1 MKEKCFITLLMV
13 GLLPFSQS
21 HSPQAAAGEPVTL
34 AASAGVAGV
43 FLVNYAA
50 GKVLDTVWDYATDA
64 PNTRA
69 LQSEIRNLASRERKH
84 AVVLGI
90 LENRIAQCTTK
101 EEIRIAMR
109 DALAS
114 INPQLAEHAEK
125 IYHLERQQQVLWKQM
140 GIQNS
145 AIRDLGIRSD
155 QQQMAFSELEKR
167 MNDLE
172 AKYPRWSTDQHAA
185 ALFSKGIEA
194 YRKADYGTACQWFQH
209 ARAVEPKD
217 AGQLYFLSMAYVRL
231 GKIERAQEIAAEAV
245 AIERRYGLPSWF
257 NGVIERFQG
266 PDRSFVTRARFDPI
280 MGSFTPDP
288 QRSDPFA
295 MR

>member
-1 MKEKCFITLLMV
+1 MKEEECFITLLMV

-50 GKVLDTVWDYATDA
+50 GKVLDTVWDYATD
-64 PNTRA
+64 TRIAQA
-69 LQSEIRNLASRERKH
+69 LRAKFATLLRESEH

-101 EEIRIAMR
+101 EEIRITMR

-125 IYHLERQQQVLWKQM
+125 IYHLEKQQQVLWKQM

-155 QQQMAFSELEKR
+155 QQQLGLSELAKR

-172 AKYPRWSTDQHAA
+172 AKYPRWTTDQHAA

-194 YRKADYGTACQWFQH
+194 YRKADYGTACQWFRHPHRGTQGRWADLFPLH
-209 ARAVEPKD
+209 
-217 AGQLYFLSMAYVRL
+217 
-231 GKIERAQEIAAEAV
+231 
-245 AIERRYGLPSWF
+245 GLCSAWE
-257 NGVIERFQG
+257 N
-266 PDRSFVTRARFDPI
+266 
-280 MGSFTPDP
+280 
-288 QRSDPFA
+288 
-295 MR
+295 